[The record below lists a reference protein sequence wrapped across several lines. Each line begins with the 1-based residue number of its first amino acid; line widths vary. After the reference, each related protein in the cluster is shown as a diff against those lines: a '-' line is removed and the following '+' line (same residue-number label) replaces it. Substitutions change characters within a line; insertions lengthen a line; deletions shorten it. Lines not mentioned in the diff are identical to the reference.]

1 MHSKIGKNEIEIP
14 KEKYI
19 SLEKRQQ
26 IIDGLRLVKQY
37 NSGISKNNKFA
48 RQYTKS
54 TVQV

>member
-1 MHSKIGKNEIEIP
+1 MHLKTEENEIEMP
-14 KEKYI
+14 KEKHI
-19 SLEKRQQ
+19 SPEKRQQ
-26 IIDGLRLVKQY
+26 IVNELRLVKQY